1 MAYQVFARKYRPQT
15 FDQVVGQE
23 HITRTLENA
32 IKMDRIAQAYLFVGP
47 RGTGKTSTARILAKA
62 LNASDG
68 PRVDFDPDEGIC
80 KEIAE
85 GNCMDVLEI
94 DGASNNGVEQVRDLR
109 DNVRYAPA
117 KGRYKIYIIDE
128 VHMLSVAAFNA
139 LLKTLEEPPAHVKFL
154 FATTEVH
161 KLPATILSRCQRFDL
176 RRIPEA
182 KIAEHLAWICGQ
194 EEVEAEAAALEAIAR
209 YAEGGLRDAESALD
223 QVISFFGEKVTEA
236 DVLTMFGLTGLRPV
250 AGLAKAIAGGDTVAA
265 MKLSR
270 ELITAGKD
278 LGRLSQDLLR
288 FFRNVTLGQ
297 ISPEVIAA
305 ELPPEEVAA
314 VQEVAGMLRR
324 QGALAILEE
333 LSMLESRLRYAL
345 AKDVLFEVA
354 LIQLSQLR
362 EKVSLEKI
370 LSVIATGGEVPA
382 PAAIIKEAS
391 VTLDP
396 VKPSEPAKV
405 GGDHVVASPG
415 EVKPAPKGKPASPPN
430 EKPAPAAISKRDEP
444 QSVVPSEEP
453 KTPTPSPSEEGG
465 APAPS
470 PEAEEAPAP
479 KPEQPEAPAPKA
491 EKAPSPGAKAEDSA
505 PALPREAEKSSAS
518 NEKDT
523 PDEESFSANS
533 GDEEISPFRSEAD
546 EPAPAPEAK
555 PAPATR
561 PKPVSHLKAE
571 PVPQPKEK
579 WKAAKAKFRAQR
591 ELECELIDAMY
602 FMSCRVNAFDIGV
615 PTEFENKMP
624 WLRGPKNAG
633 LLKDL
638 LEEACG
644 GPVELAFVERDDPTK
659 KPALPQGPP
668 PEAEKTEA
676 TPNAPA
682 EEEPE
687 RMTQEEYENDPLIA
701 QALELFDAKIAPAK

>member
-23 HITRTLENA
+23 HITQTLQNA
-32 IKMDRIAQAYLFVGP
+32 ITMGRLAQAYLFVGP

-62 LNASDG
+62 LNATDG
-68 PRVDFDPDEGIC
+68 PKVDFDPQDEMA

-117 KGRYKIYIIDE
+117 KGRFKIYIIDE

-176 RRIPEA
+176 RRIPET

-194 EEVEAEAAALEAIAR
+194 EEVEAEASALAAIAR

-250 AGLAKAIAGGDTVAA
+250 AQMATAIASGDTVSA
-265 MKLSR
+265 MRLSR

-278 LGRLSQDLLR
+278 LGKLSQDLLR
-288 FFRNVTLGQ
+288 FFRNVTLYQ
-297 ISPEVIAA
+297 ISPEVIQA
-305 ELPPEEVAA
+305 ELPKEEAEA
-314 VQEVAGMLRR
+314 VGQVAGLLRR

-333 LSMLESRLRYAL
+333 LSQLESRLRYAL

-370 LSVIATGGEVPA
+370 LSVIA
-382 PAAIIKEAS
+382 
-391 VTLDP
+391 
-396 VKPSEPAKV
+396 
-405 GGDHVVASPG
+405 GGD
-415 EVKPAPKGKPASPPN
+415 E
-430 EKPAPAAISKRDEP
+430 I
-444 QSVVPSEEP
+444 
-453 KTPTPSPSEEGG
+453 PSPSEVMAQLPVPEQPVTP
-465 APAPS
+465 APAPQPAAPANVTLDSGLPKEEVDQAPAAPLEEPQASTKLVEGGS
-470 PEAEEAPAP
+470 PLPPPDIEEASSSATLPEEEPIAQAPEPEPEPAP
-479 KPEQPEAPAPKA
+479 
-491 EKAPSPGAKAEDSA
+491 
-505 PALPREAEKSSAS
+505 LPVE
-518 NEKDT
+518 
-523 PDEESFSANS
+523 P
-533 GDEEISPFRSEAD
+533 
-546 EPAPAPEAK
+546 EPAPAPLVEAK
-555 PAPATR
+555 PA
-561 PKPVSHLKAE
+561 VSSSLKAE
-571 PVPQPKEK
+571 PVAKPRDK
-579 WKAAKAKFRAQR
+579 WEAARAKFREQR
-591 ELECELIDAMY
+591 ELESEMIDAMY
-602 FMSCRVNAFDIGV
+602 FLSCRVNAFEIAV
-615 PTEFENKMP
+615 PTAYENKMP

-633 LLKDL
+633 LLKEL
-638 LEEACG
+638 LEQETG
-644 GPVELAFVERDDPTK
+644 GPVELAIVERDDPHASPK
-659 KPALPQGPP
+659 LPHEPEAKPA
-668 PEAEKTEA
+668 TEA
-676 TPNAPA
+676 A
-682 EEEPE
+682 EPE
-687 RMTQEEYENDPLIA
+687 KKKLDPEEAPRMTQEEYENDPLIK
-701 QALELFDAKIAPAK
+701 QAMELFDAKITPAK